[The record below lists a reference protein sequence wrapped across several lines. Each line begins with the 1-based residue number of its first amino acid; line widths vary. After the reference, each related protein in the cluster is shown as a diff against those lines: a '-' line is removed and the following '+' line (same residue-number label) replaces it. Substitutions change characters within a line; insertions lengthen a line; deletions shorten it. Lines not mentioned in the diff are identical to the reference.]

1 MALVLAHNAIR
12 NNVLWPR
19 RFRRPIA
26 VAAAA
31 AVALLAVALVF
42 WQQTRPD
49 VFRTGFGERHAITLA
64 DGSQLTLDSR
74 SEVAVRYTSG
84 ARSLTLLR
92 GQARFDV
99 AHDVERP
106 FTVTVDGRKVVATGT
121 AFDIDLL
128 GSDLRVTLIKGHVV
142 VVPQN
147 APTIPWSAS
156 AKKPATAG
164 QGSPVA
170 DTARIELAPGEQ
182 LFVSGDSAPRVVRV
196 DLDRVTAWERGEVEF
211 NDEPM
216 SAVVRR
222 MNRYALRQ
230 VIVGDE
236 RAADLRISGIFHE
249 GDVDGFVS
257 TLASY
262 LPVQVHDQPD
272 GSVLVTYSASRSGD

>member
-1 MALVLAHNAIR
+1 MSSRLDQHRLEQAAAWRLRRAEAGASFEDEFSSWLAQDPRNREAWRAVQAPWAALGQQATSPGVIRERSMALVLAHNAIR

-106 FTVTVDGRKVVATGT
+106 FTVTVDGRKVVAKIGR
-121 AFDIDLL
+121 A
-128 GSDLRVTLIKGHVV
+128 HV
-142 VVPQN
+142 
-147 APTIPWSAS
+147 
-156 AKKPATAG
+156 
-164 QGSPVA
+164 
-170 DTARIELAPGEQ
+170 
-182 LFVSGDSAPRVVRV
+182 
-196 DLDRVTAWERGEVEF
+196 
-211 NDEPM
+211 
-216 SAVVRR
+216 
-222 MNRYALRQ
+222 
-230 VIVGDE
+230 
-236 RAADLRISGIFHE
+236 
-249 GDVDGFVS
+249 
-257 TLASY
+257 
-262 LPVQVHDQPD
+262 
-272 GSVLVTYSASRSGD
+272 